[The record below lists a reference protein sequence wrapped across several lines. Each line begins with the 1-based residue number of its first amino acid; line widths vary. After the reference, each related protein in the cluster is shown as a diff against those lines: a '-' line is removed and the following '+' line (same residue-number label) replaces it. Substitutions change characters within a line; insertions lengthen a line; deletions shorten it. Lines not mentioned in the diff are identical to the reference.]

1 MKIAPLNGNVAVL
14 IHEDHEV
21 VFTPAFKP
29 KNEVIK
35 QQEED
40 FTFRDTFRQY
50 RLIGIYFKIKYFCC
64 VFVFLIIIGVVIF
77 VIACGHNMCPGTG
90 MGGSSRRPPPQ

>member
-1 MKIAPLNGNVAVL
+1 MKIAPLNGNIAVL

-35 QQEED
+35 QQEEVYTIWD
-40 FTFRDTFRQY
+40 ACWEHICIDIR
-50 RLIGIYFKIKYFCC
+50 FKINYFCC